1 MDHKHRY
8 KRLRLLVKK
17 VNKKRKEQA
26 KKIDILCNN
35 LIAAQRDFLN
45 KLNTICFAANFYESI
60 IGTTNLNS
68 LLYTAS
74 KLIKD
79 EIPDSN
85 IAFFLRQEESFELHP
100 FEGDQ
105 SIWSQKHHLENFYT
119 PELVENICKSNKICT
134 IDDMLAMGLQLNINM
149 LNKISAATIPLRR
162 IGLSI
167 GFILIYRSSQNKL
180 SPDELDNISSIV
192 TGLSRMIESHRVHV
206 NYSD

>member
-60 IGTTNLNS
+60 IGTTDLNS
-68 LLYTAS
+68 LLYTSS

-85 IAFFLRQEESFELHP
+85 IAFFLRQQETFELHP
-100 FEGDQ
+100 FEGDR
-105 SIWSQKHHLENFYT
+105 SIWPQKHHLENFFT
-119 PELVENICKSNKICT
+119 SELVENICKSNKICT

-149 LNKISAATIPLRR
+149 LNKISAATIPLRQ
-162 IGLSI
+162 IGLSV

-180 SPDELDNISSIV
+180 SPDELENISSIV
-192 TGLSRMIESHRVHV
+192 TGLSRMIESYRVHV
-206 NYSD
+206 NYSN